1 MASTPSAS
9 ALSAVLRCRGN
20 IFTRNPP
27 TKRPASSAYS
37 LGLAGFCRAKR
48 ARSNQPSAWEAFL
61 QGVSGG
67 RSVTGAFK
75 SPRMA
80 GKVLREEETRKN
92 NKLNRPKL
100 SQSAGDVL
108 SYVPG
113 AQNSLVRQLVRRLSC
128 NLPGI
133 DKCSAII
140 QTIKYETRPTH
151 ICKIACVQDICEF
164 PVGVLKVSIKC
175 PCLMENA
182 GHIPSFVLSG
192 WSTLKSTCLSFTA
205 LVSGFMSLKLA
216 VFWRSS
222 SIPDDALGLHQNIK
236 NNDLQT
242 DNHSP
247 SDITSSKDNSG
258 SGQMVPEDRP
268 D

>member
-20 IFTRNPP
+20 ILTRNPL

-37 LGLAGFCRAKR
+37 LGLAGVCPAKR
-48 ARSNQPSAWEAFL
+48 AQSNQPSAWEAFL

-75 SPRMA
+75 SPRVA
-80 GKVLREEETRKN
+80 GKVLREEETRGN

-108 SYVPG
+108 SHVPG
-113 AQNSLVRQLVRRLSC
+113 GHNSLVRQLARRLTC

-140 QTIKYETRPTH
+140 QTIKYETSATH
-151 ICKIACVQDICEF
+151 ICKIAFVQEMCEF
-164 PVGVLKVSIKC
+164 PVGVLKVFIKS

-182 GHIPSFVLSG
+182 GHSFVLSG

-222 SIPDDALGLHQNIK
+222 SIPDDALHQNIK
-236 NNDLQT
+236 SNDLQT

-258 SGQMVPEDRP
+258 SGQMVPEDKR

>member
-20 IFTRNPP
+20 ILTRNPP

-37 LGLAGFCRAKR
+37 LGLAGVCPAKR
-48 ARSNQPSAWEAFL
+48 ARPNQSSAWEAFL

-67 RSVTGAFK
+67 RSVTVAF
-75 SPRMA
+75 
-80 GKVLREEETRKN
+80 N
-92 NKLNRPKL
+92 
-100 SQSAGDVL
+100 
-108 SYVPG
+108 
-113 AQNSLVRQLVRRLSC
+113 
-128 NLPGI
+128 
-133 DKCSAII
+133 
-140 QTIKYETRPTH
+140 
-151 ICKIACVQDICEF
+151 
-164 PVGVLKVSIKC
+164 
-175 PCLMENA
+175 
-182 GHIPSFVLSG
+182 G

-247 SDITSSKDNSG
+247 SDITSCKDNSG